1 MTASMTIKALRVKDE
16 YVQCPEHGTV
26 TGVMRVLAID
36 PTTAMASCVR
46 TASLIP
52 GRGSGGQCFFPVPN
66 LTGQQVAA
74 IAAQIKPGRFRVTL
88 PGGTLLEGE
97 VAAAQAA
104 PAVRPTASGKFAQA
118 QGGQGADQRGRAPS
132 GGGAAKAAFG
142 ALSATANMVGAV
154 AGAAGQIA
162 GAAGQ
167 VAGSAASTVGSV
179 AGLGKE
185 GIGLARDGVKE
196 AGAFGARRHQRKMR
210 EGKAKPSP
218 KSKAGE

>member
-1 MTASMTIKALRVKDE
+1 MTVSMNIKALRVKGE

-26 TGVMRVLAID
+26 TGVMRVLATD

-52 GRGSGGQCFFPVPN
+52 GRGSTGQCFFPVPN

-104 PAVRPTASGKFAQA
+104 PATKPTASGKFAQA

-132 GGGAAKAAFG
+132 GGGTAKAAFG
-142 ALSATANMVGAV
+142 ALAATANMVGAV
-154 AGAAGQIA
+154 AGAAGQVA
-162 GAAGQ
+162 GAAAQTATATAG
-167 VAGSAASTVGSV
+167 VAGKVVDAGK
-179 AGLGKE
+179 AGLNAATA
-185 GIGLARDGVKE
+185 GIKAVDNAAARN
-196 AGAFGARRHQRKMR
+196 F
-210 EGKAKPSP
+210 AKNNRSDD
-218 KSKAGE
+218 STD